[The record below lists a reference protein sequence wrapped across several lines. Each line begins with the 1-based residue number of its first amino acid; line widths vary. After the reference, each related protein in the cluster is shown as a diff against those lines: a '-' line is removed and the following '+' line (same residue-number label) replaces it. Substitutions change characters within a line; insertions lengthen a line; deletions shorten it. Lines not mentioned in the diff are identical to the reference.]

1 MPAGRRPGAGRTST
15 GAGGRPGA
23 RPRQDA
29 RPGVRPRPAARN
41 RSRGDTARARGT
53 VLRRAA
59 VFAGVM
65 VVLAVLLAPA
75 LRSYVAQQQQIAAL
89 RQHVADQRA
98 TVADLEQQRAA
109 WNDPA
114 YLKAQAR
121 SRLKFVMPG
130 ERAYN
135 VIDAPEKKAAEPA
148 SPAKAAARTVQGD
161 HPWFGDLWRSVQ
173 LAGVGTEAAAS
184 RGASR

>member
-1 MPAGRRPGAGRTST
+1 
-15 GAGGRPGA
+15 
-23 RPRQDA
+23 
-29 RPGVRPRPAARN
+29 
-41 RSRGDTARARGT
+41 

-89 RQHVADQRA
+89 QQHVADQRA
-98 TVADLEQQRAA
+98 TLADLQQQRAA
-109 WNDPA
+109 WDDPA
-114 YLKAQAR
+114 YIKAQAR

-135 VIDAPEKKAAEPA
+135 VIDAPPKKAAEPV
-148 SPAKAAARTVQGD
+148 SPVKAATRTVQGD
-161 HPWFGDLWRSVQ
+161 RPWFGDLWRSVQ
-173 LAGVGTEAAAS
+173 IAGAGSEAAGS
-184 RGASR
+184 RAGS

>member
-1 MPAGRRPGAGRTST
+1 
-15 GAGGRPGA
+15 
-23 RPRQDA
+23 
-29 RPGVRPRPAARN
+29 VRPRPAARN
-41 RSRGDTARARGT
+41 RSGSEASRARGT

-59 VFAGVM
+59 VFGGVM

-89 RQHVADQRA
+89 KQHVADQRA

-114 YLKAQAR
+114 YIKAQAR

-135 VIDAPEKKAAEPA
+135 VIDAPAPKVTKPSSPVTAA
-148 SPAKAAARTVQGD
+148 SGDARRD
-161 HPWFGDLWRSVQ
+161 RPWFGDLWRSVEI
-173 LAGVGTEAAAS
+173 AGTGQEAAGS
-184 RGASR
+184 RADS

>member
-1 MPAGRRPGAGRTST
+1 
-15 GAGGRPGA
+15 
-23 RPRQDA
+23 
-29 RPGVRPRPAARN
+29 VRPRPAARN
-41 RSRGDTARARGT
+41 RSGSESSRVRGT

-59 VFAGVM
+59 VFGGVM

-89 RQHVADQRA
+89 AQHVADQRA

-114 YLKAQAR
+114 YVKAQAR

-135 VIDAPEKKAAEPA
+135 VIDAPPPKEAKPA
-148 SPAKAAARTVQGD
+148 SPVPAASAEAKRD
-161 HPWFGDLWRSVQ
+161 RPWFGDLWRSVEI
-173 LAGVGTEAAAS
+173 AGTGREAVGS
-184 RGASR
+184 RADS